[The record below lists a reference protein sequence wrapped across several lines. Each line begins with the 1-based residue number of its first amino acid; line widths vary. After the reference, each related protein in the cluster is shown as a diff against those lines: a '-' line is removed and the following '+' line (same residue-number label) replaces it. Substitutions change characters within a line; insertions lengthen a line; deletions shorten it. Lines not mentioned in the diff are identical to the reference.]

1 VYEKNS
7 SESLT
12 TKETSSTTTPPN
24 EKSPCYRCIFPIPPP
39 PETVTNCSDGGVLG
53 VVPGLLGCLQAL
65 EALKILAGLGTSYAQ
80 KMLLV
85 EALSGSFRTI
95 RLRPR
100 RKDCPVCGNSPTI
113 TELIDYVQF
122 CGSSPTDKVSL
133 LHDKPCMTWL

>member
-1 VYEKNS
+1 MYNYDPQIYEKMKPDAAKIS
-7 SESLT
+7 VADP
-12 TKETSSTTTPPN
+12 K

-53 VVPGLLGCLQAL
+53 VIPGLLGCLQAL

-95 RLRPR
+95 KLRPR
-100 RKDCPVCGNSPTI
+100 RKDCPVCGDSPTI
-113 TELIDYVQF
+113 KELIDYVQF
-122 CGSSPTDKVSL
+122 CGASPTDKVLSL
-133 LHDKPCMTWL
+133 SIPRKR